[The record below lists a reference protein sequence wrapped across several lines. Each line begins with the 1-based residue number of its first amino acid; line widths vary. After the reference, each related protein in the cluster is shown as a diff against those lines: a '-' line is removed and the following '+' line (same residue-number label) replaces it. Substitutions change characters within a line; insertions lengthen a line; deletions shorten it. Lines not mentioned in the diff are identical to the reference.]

1 MKDGFIKV
9 AAACPELKVGDI
21 RFNIEKIKEVIDN
34 ADNEETKVLVL
45 PELALTGCTCGNLFL
60 HDVLINEARRAL
72 KELVEYTQ
80 EKDMLVFA
88 GMPLEVENKLYDVAA
103 VINRGE
109 LLGFATKSNFDGRDA
124 KNLKDQFAEG
134 PDKVTE
140 INFEGDLVLFG
151 PGIIFKEMNTDGFTV
166 TAKIGEDVFVPGN
179 ADGDNANICVNLCGF
194 YETAGLYKRIKD
206 TLKVVSAQE
215 VTGHIFA
222 NAGKGEST
230 TDLVF
235 AGECVVAENG
245 KILAESQ
252 YFRNEIVYSEIDI
265 QRIKHERKLNNLKNS
280 KKECERK
287 MCYFY
292 INPTETSIT
301 RKIEKFPFIPAAKD
315 ERNERAEELLTIQSQ
330 GLAKRL
336 LHTHG
341 SKVVIGMSGGLDST
355 LALLVTVRA
364 FDLLRLDKKGIL
376 AVTMPCFGTT
386 GRTYN
391 NACKMS
397 LLAGA
402 TLKEVQIKDAVM
414 VHFKDIDHDPKNH
427 NVVYENAQAR
437 ERTQVLMDLAN
448 EIGGMV
454 IGTGDLSELALGWA
468 TYNGDHMSMYG
479 VNSDIPKTLVRHL
492 VRYEADRTSD
502 RTLAD
507 ILYDVLDT
515 PVSPELLPPK
525 DGNIAQITE
534 DLVGPY
540 ELHDFFLYYML
551 RYGYSPSKIFRLA
564 ETAFEDMYDNVT
576 ILKWLETF
584 SRRFFT
590 QQFKRSCLPDGPK
603 VGSVGISPRCG
614 LKMPSDGC
622 STLWLEDLGNIKLIK

>member
-9 AAACPELKVGDI
+9 AAACPELKVAEVS
-21 RFNIEKIKEVIDN
+21 FNTDKILEAIDL
-34 ADNEETKVLVL
+34 AEEERVKVLAF
-45 PELALTGCTCGNLFL
+45 PELAITGCTCGDLFM
-60 HDVLINEARRAL
+60 HDVLINGAKEAL
-72 KELVEYTQ
+72 TKIVFHSTD
-80 EKDMLVFA
+80 KDMLIFV
-88 GMPLEVENKLYDVAA
+88 GMPLEVNGNLYDVAA
-103 VINRGE
+103 AVNRGS
-109 LLGFATKSNFDGRDA
+109 LLGFVTKSVYDGRDS
-124 KNLKDQFAEG
+124 KELKRQFESG
-134 PDKVTE
+134 PDVVKE
-140 INFEGDLVLFG
+140 INFEGDVVPFG
-151 PGIIFKEMNTDGFTV
+151 PGIIFRDTNHEDFTV
-166 TAKIGEDVFVPGN
+166 TAKIGEDVLKASKSEV
-179 ADGDNANICVNLCGF
+179 DSANICADITGF
-194 YETAGLYKRIKD
+194 YETAGSRNKLIDSIKFI
-206 TLKVVSAQE
+206 SME
-215 VTGHIFA
+215 EITGHVIA
-222 NAGKGEST
+222 NSGIGEST

-235 AGECVVAENG
+235 AGECSIIENG
-245 KILAESQ
+245 KLLNKSSC
-252 YFRNEIVYSEIDI
+252 FRNEIVYSEIDI
-265 QRIKHERKLNNLKNS
+265 QRLKFEKKQKNIQRNLENKE
-280 KKECERK
+280 KKY
-287 MCYFY
+287 CYFY
-292 INPTETSIT
+292 LNDEKTEIT
-301 RKIEKFPFIPAAKD
+301 RKIEKFPFIPSD
-315 ERNERAEELLTIQSQ
+315 ESKRKERAEELLTIQSY

-336 LHTHG
+336 KHTNG
-341 SKVVIGMSGGLDST
+341 TKAVIGMSGGLDST

-364 FDLLRLDKKGIL
+364 FDILGLDKKGIL

-397 LLAGA
+397 LLSGA
-402 TLKEVQIKDAVM
+402 DLKEVQIKDAVN
-414 VHFKDIDHDPKNH
+414 VHFKDIEHDPENH

-437 ERTQVLMDLAN
+437 ERTQVLMDIAN

-492 VRYEADRTSD
+492 VRYEADTTND
-502 RTLAD
+502 RQLAD

-540 ELHDFFLYYML
+540 ELHDFFLFYML
-551 RYGYSPSKIFRLA
+551 RYGCSPSKIFRLA
-564 ETAFEDMYDNVT
+564 EIAFEDMYDNVT
-576 ILKWLETF
+576 ILKWLQTF

-603 VGSVGISPRCG
+603 VGTVGISPRCG

-622 STLWLEDLGNIKLIK
+622 SALWLKDLGNVNLMD

>member
-1 MKDGFIKV
+1 MKNGFIKV
-9 AAACPELKVGDI
+9 AAACPELKVGDVQ
-21 RFNIEKIKEVIDN
+21 FNVSKIKEAIDS
-34 ADNEETKVLVL
+34 AENERSKVLVF
-45 PELALTGCTCGNLFL
+45 PELALTGCTCGDLFL
-60 HDVLINEARRAL
+60 HDVLINGARKAIN
-72 KELVEYTQ
+72 ELADYTK
-80 EKDMLVFA
+80 EKDMIIFV
-88 GMPLEVENKLYDVAA
+88 GMPLEVENRLYDVAA
-103 VINRGE
+103 VLNRGE
-109 LLGFATKSNFDGRDA
+109 VLGFVTKSFFDGRDA
-124 KNLKDQFAEG
+124 KNLAKQFTKG
-134 PDKVTE
+134 PEEVKE
-140 INFEGDLVLFG
+140 INYEGNLVLFG
-151 PGIIFKEMNTDGFTV
+151 PGIVFKEMNLDGFTV
-166 TAKIGEDVFVPGN
+166 TAKIGEDVFIP
-179 ADGDNANICVNLCGF
+179 ADTDDDNANIIADLCGF
-194 YETAGLYKRIKD
+194 YETAGLYKRIKES
-206 TLKVVSAQE
+206 LKVFSAQE
-215 VTGHIFA
+215 ITGHVLA

-235 AGECVVAENG
+235 AGECVVCENG
-245 KILAESQ
+245 KILAEST

-265 QRIKHERKLNNLKNS
+265 QLLKHERKLNNLQRNKNIKDEKVS
-280 KKECERK
+280 
-287 MCYFY
+287 YFY
-292 INPTETSIT
+292 INTEDTVIT
-301 RKIEKFPFIPAAKD
+301 RKIAKFPFIPSEKCD
-315 ERNERAEELLTIQSQ
+315 RNERAEELLTIQSH

-364 FDLLRLDKKGIL
+364 FDLLGLDKKGIL

-397 LLAGA
+397 LMCGA
-402 TLKEVQIKDAVM
+402 TLKEVQIKDAVT
-414 VHFKDIDHDPKNH
+414 VHFKDIEHDPENH

-448 EIGGMV
+448 GIGGMV

-492 VRYEADRTSD
+492 VRYEADKTSD
-502 RTLAD
+502 RSLAE

-551 RYGYSPSKIFRLA
+551 RYGYSPSKIFRIA
-564 ETAFEDMYDNVT
+564 EIAFEDMYDNVT

-614 LKMPSDGC
+614 LAMPSDGC
-622 STLWLEDLGNIKLIK
+622 SSLWLEDLGNISLM

>member
-21 RFNIEKIKEVIDN
+21 KFNIEKIKEVVDN
-34 ADNEETKVLVL
+34 AENENAKILVL
-45 PELALTGCTCGNLFL
+45 PELSITGCTCGDLFL
-60 HDVLINEARRAL
+60 HDVLVNGSRKGLESL
-72 KELVEYTQ
+72 CKYTNG
-80 EKDMLVFA
+80 KDMLVFV

-103 VINRGE
+103 VLNKGE
-109 LLGFATKSNFDGRDA
+109 LLGFVTKSFFDGKDA
-124 KNLKDQFAEG
+124 KNLNNQFAKG
-134 PDKVTE
+134 PEFIKE
-140 INFEGDLVLFG
+140 INYEGNLVPFG
-151 PGIIFKEMNTDGFTV
+151 PGIVFKEMNTDGFTV
-166 TAKIGEDVFVPGN
+166 TAKIGEDVFIPTDI
-179 ADGDNANICVNLCGF
+179 DGDNANICADLCGF
-194 YETAGLYKRIKD
+194 YETAGLYKRIKES
-206 TLKVVSAQE
+206 LKVFSAQE

-235 AGECVVAENG
+235 AGECVIAENG
-245 KILAESQ
+245 KILNKSK
-252 YFRNEIVYSEIDI
+252 YFRNEMVYSEIDV
-265 QRIKHERKLNNLKNS
+265 QLIKHERKLNNLPEN
-280 KKECERK
+280 KKVEK
-287 MCYFY
+287 KISYFY
-292 INPTETSIT
+292 SEPSNINIT
-301 RKIEKFPFIPAAKD
+301 RKIDKFPFIPSD
-315 ERNERAEELLTIQSQ
+315 INERKERAEELLTIQSQ

-341 SKVVIGMSGGLDST
+341 RKVVIGMSGGLDST

-364 FDLLRLDKKGIL
+364 FDLLELDRKGII

-397 LLAGA
+397 TMAGA
-402 TLKEVQIKDAVM
+402 TLKEVPIKDAVT
-414 VHFKDIDHDPKNH
+414 VHFKDIDHDPENH

-437 ERTQVLMDLAN
+437 ERTQVLMDIAN

-492 VRYEADRTSD
+492 VKYEADITSD
-502 RTLAD
+502 RDLAD

-525 DGNIAQITE
+525 DGNIAQKTE

-564 ETAFEDMYDNVT
+564 EIAFEDMYDNVT

-622 STLWLEDLGNIKLIK
+622 SSLWLEDLGNISLI

>member
-21 RFNIEKIKEVIDN
+21 RFNIGKIKEVIDN
-34 ADNEETKVLVL
+34 ADNENAKILAL
-45 PELALTGCTCGNLFL
+45 PELAITGCTCGDLFL
-60 HDVLINEARRAL
+60 HDVMINNAKKAL
-72 KELVEYTQ
+72 NELAEYTRNV
-80 EKDMLVFA
+80 DMLIFA

-103 VINRGE
+103 VLNRGE
-109 LLGFATKSNFDGRDA
+109 VVGFVTKTFFDGRDA
-124 KNLKDQFAEG
+124 KNLKKQFSEG
-134 PDKVTE
+134 PKSIKE
-140 INFEGDLVLFG
+140 INYEGNLVKFG
-151 PGIIFKEMNTDGFTV
+151 PGIIFKEMNMEGFTV
-166 TAKIGEDVFVPGN
+166 TAKIGEDVFVSSSEN
-179 ADGDNANICVNLCGF
+179 GDKANICVDLCGF
-194 YETAGLYKRIKD
+194 YETAGIYKRIKES
-206 TLKVVSAQE
+206 LKVISAQE
-215 VTGHIFA
+215 ITGHLFA

-235 AGECVVAENG
+235 AGECVISENG
-245 KILAESQ
+245 KILTESEW
-252 YFRNEIVYSEIDI
+252 FRNEIVYSEIDI
-265 QRIKHERKLNNLKNS
+265 QRIKHEKKLNNLHNNAVNYEKQIS
-280 KKECERK
+280 
-287 MCYFY
+287 YFY
-292 INPTETSIT
+292 INPSETKIT
-301 RKIEKFPFIPAAKD
+301 RKIEKFPFIPSAKD
-315 ERNERAEELLTIQSQ
+315 DRNERAEELLTIQSQ

-364 FDLLRLDKKGIL
+364 FDLLGLDKKGIL

-397 LLAGA
+397 ILAGA

-414 VHFKDIDHDPKNH
+414 VHFKDIEHDPETH

-454 IGTGDLSELALGWA
+454 IGTGDLSELVLGWA

-502 RTLAD
+502 RSLAD

-564 ETAFEDMYDNVT
+564 EIAFEDMYDNVT

-614 LKMPSDGC
+614 LMMPSDGC
-622 STLWLEDLGNIKLIK
+622 STLWLEDLGNISLMD

>member
-34 ADNEETKVLVL
+34 AENENAKVLVF
-45 PELALTGCTCGNLFL
+45 PELSITGCTCGDLFL
-60 HDVLINEARRAL
+60 HDVLIQGAKKAIDDLR
-72 KELVEYTQ
+72 EYSRD
-80 EKDMLVFA
+80 KDMIIFA
-88 GMPLEVENKLYDVAA
+88 GTPLEVENKLYDVAA
-103 VINRGE
+103 VFNRGE
-109 LLGFATKSNFDGRDA
+109 ILGFVTKTFFDGKDA
-124 KNLKDQFAEG
+124 KNLKNQFSKG
-134 PDKVTE
+134 PDHVKE
-140 INFEGDLVLFG
+140 INYEGNLLPFG
-151 PGIIFKEMNTDGFTV
+151 PGIIFKEMNLDGFTV
-166 TAKIGEDVFVPGN
+166 SAKIGEDVFVP
-179 ADGDNANICVNLCGF
+179 ADVDGDNANICVDLCGF

-206 TLKVVSAQE
+206 SLKVFSAQE
-215 VTGHIFA
+215 VTGHVFA

-235 AGECVVAENG
+235 AGECVIVENG
-245 KILAESQ
+245 KILNKSE

-265 QRIKHERKLNNLKNS
+265 QLLKHERKLNNLQNN
-280 KKECERK
+280 KEKVENK
-287 MCYFY
+287 TGYFY
-292 INPTETSIT
+292 IDPSDIEIT
-301 RKIEKFPFIPAAKD
+301 RKIEKFPFIPSDKE
-315 ERNERAEELLTIQSQ
+315 ERKERAEELLTIQSQ

-364 FDLLRLDKKGIL
+364 FDLLNLDRSGII

-397 LLAGA
+397 TMAGA
-402 TLKEVQIKDAVM
+402 TLKEVPIKDAVM
-414 VHFKDIDHDPKNH
+414 VHFKDIEHDPENH

-437 ERTQVLMDLAN
+437 ERTQVLMDIAN

-492 VRYEADRTSD
+492 VRYEADKTSD
-502 RTLAD
+502 RSLAE

-525 DGNIAQITE
+525 DGNIAQKTE

-614 LKMPSDGC
+614 LNMPSDGC
-622 STLWLEDLGNIKLIK
+622 SSLWLEDLGNISLI

>member
-21 RFNIEKIKEVIDN
+21 RFNLAKIKEVVDHAENEN
-34 ADNEETKVLVL
+34 AKILAL
-45 PELALTGCTCGNLFL
+45 PELAITGCTCGDLFL
-60 HDVLINEARRAL
+60 HDVLVSNARKAINEL
-72 KELVEYTQ
+72 TEYTRNV
-80 EKDMLVFA
+80 DMIVFV

-103 VINRGE
+103 VLNRGE
-109 LLGFATKSNFDGRDA
+109 VLGFVTKTYFDGRDA
-124 KNLKDQFAEG
+124 KNLKKQFSEG
-134 PDKVTE
+134 PKEVVE
-140 INFEGDLVLFG
+140 INYEGNIAKFG
-151 PGIIFKEMNTDGFTV
+151 PNIIFKEMNIDGFTV
-166 TAKIGEDVFVPGN
+166 TAKIGEDVFVPDRSEGN
-179 ADGDNANICVNLCGF
+179 DANICVDLCGF
-194 YETAGLYKRIKD
+194 YETAGLYKKIKES
-206 TLKVVSAQE
+206 LKVVSAQE
-215 VTGHIFA
+215 INGHVFA

-230 TDLVF
+230 TDLTF
-235 AGECVVAENG
+235 AGECVVTENG
-245 KILAESQ
+245 KLLAEST

-265 QRIKHERKLNNLKNS
+265 QCIKHEKKLNNLLSNGS
-280 KKECERK
+280 VQDKKES
-287 MCYFY
+287 YFY

-301 RKIEKFPFIPAAKD
+301 RKIKRFPFIPSTKED
-315 ERNERAEELLTIQSQ
+315 RDERAEELLTIQSQ

-341 SKVVIGMSGGLDST
+341 RKVVIGMSGGLDST

-364 FDLLRLDKKGIL
+364 FDLLGLDKKGIL

-397 LLAGA
+397 LLVGA
-402 TLKEVQIKDAVM
+402 TLKEVQIKDSVIS
-414 VHFKDIDHDPKNH
+414 HFKDIDHDPENH

-492 VRYEADRTSD
+492 VRFEADITSD
-502 RTLAD
+502 RRLAD
-507 ILYDVLDT
+507 VLYDVLDT

-525 DGNIAQITE
+525 DGKIAQKTE

-540 ELHDFFLYYML
+540 ELHDFFLYYLL
-551 RYGYSPSKIFRLA
+551 RAGYEPSKIYRLA
-564 ETAFEDMYDNVT
+564 VETFDGEYDEET
-576 ILKWLETF
+576 IYKWLNTF
-584 SRRFFT
+584 CRRFFS
-590 QQFKRSCLPDGPK
+590 QQFKRSCMSDGPK
-603 VGSVGISPRCG
+603 VGSVALSPRG
-614 LKMPSDGC
+614 DLKMPSDAC
-622 STLWLEDLGNIKLIK
+622 VASWLRDLERVK

>member
-9 AAACPELKVGDI
+9 AAACPELKVADVS
-21 RFNIEKIKEVIDN
+21 FNTEKIIEVIN
-34 ADNEETKVLVL
+34 LAEEERAKVLVF
-45 PELALTGCTCGNLFL
+45 PELAITGCTCGDLFL
-60 HDVLINEARRAL
+60 HDVLIEGAKKAL
-72 KELVEYTQ
+72 TKIVFHSTD
-80 EKDMLVFA
+80 KDMLIFV
-88 GMPLEVENKLYDVAA
+88 GMPLEVNSAVYDVAA
-103 VINRGE
+103 VVNRGA
-109 LLGFATKSNFDGRDA
+109 LLGFVTKTNFDGRDSKELKRQF
-124 KNLKDQFAEG
+124 KNG
-134 PDKVTE
+134 PSKVTE
-140 INFEGDLVLFG
+140 INYDGDIVPFG
-151 PGIIFKEMNTDGFTV
+151 PGIIFKDASYDDFTV
-166 TAKIGEDVFVPGN
+166 TAKIGEDICMS
-179 ADGDNANICVNLCGF
+179 ADLNEETANICADLGGF
-194 YETAGLYKRIKD
+194 YESAGGRKNLSDI
-206 TLKVVSAQE
+206 LKVTSMQE
-215 VTGHIFA
+215 ISGHVFA
-222 NAGKGEST
+222 NAGKDEST

-235 AGECVVAENG
+235 AGECQIYENG
-245 KILAESQ
+245 KKLNKTDC
-252 YFRNEIVYSEIDI
+252 FRNEIVYSEMDL
-265 QRIKHERKLNNLKNS
+265 QRIKFEKKLKNVQRNS
-280 KKECERK
+280 EDSIKKP
-287 MCYFY
+287 CYFY
-292 INPTETSIT
+292 INQVYTEIT
-301 RKIEKFPFIPAAKD
+301 RKIDKFPFIPIDKE
-315 ERNERAEELLTIQSQ
+315 ERNERAEELLTTQSY

-336 LHTHG
+336 KHTHG
-341 SKVVIGMSGGLDST
+341 TKAVIGMSGGLDST

-364 FDLLRLDKKGIL
+364 FDILGLDKKGIL

-391 NACKMS
+391 NARKMS
-397 LLAGA
+397 LLSGA
-402 TLKEVQIKDAVM
+402 SLKEVQIKDAVNI
-414 VHFKDIDHDPKNH
+414 HFNDIDHDPENH

-492 VRYEADRTSD
+492 VRYEADRTTD
-502 RTLAD
+502 RQLAD
-507 ILYDVLDT
+507 VLYDVLDT

-564 ETAFEDMYDNVT
+564 EIAFEDMYDNVT
-576 ILKWLETF
+576 VLKWLETF

-622 STLWLEDLGNIKLIK
+622 STLWLEDLGNINLMD

>member
-9 AAACPELKVGDI
+9 AAACPELKVADVD
-21 RFNIEKIKEVIDN
+21 FNTVKIMEAI
-34 ADNEETKVLVL
+34 NEAEEAGAKLLVF
-45 PELALTGCTCGNLFL
+45 PELAVTGCTCGDLFM
-60 HDVLINEARRAL
+60 HDVLIKGAKDAL
-72 KELVEYTQ
+72 TKIVFHSTD
-80 EKDMLVFA
+80 KDMLIFV
-88 GMPLEVENKLYDVAA
+88 GMPLEVNGVLYDVAA
-103 VINRGE
+103 AVNRGS
-109 LLGFATKSNFDGRDA
+109 LLGFVTKNTFDGRDS
-124 KNLKDQFAEG
+124 KELKRQFAKG
-134 PDKVTE
+134 PDNVIE
-140 INFEGDLVLFG
+140 IRYDGDIVPFG
-151 PGIIFKEMNTDGFTV
+151 PGVVFKDANHDDFTV
-166 TAKIGEDVFVPGN
+166 TAKIGEDIFIP
-179 ADGDNANICVNLCGF
+179 AETIDEAANICADLVGF
-194 YETAGLYKRIKD
+194 YEMAGFRKKLVNAVKN
-206 TLKVVSAQE
+206 VSTQE
-215 VTGHIFA
+215 VTGHVLA
-222 NAGKGEST
+222 NAGIGEST
-230 TDLVF
+230 TDFVF
-235 AGECVVAENG
+235 AGESFICENG
-245 KILAESQ
+245 KLLNKTNC
-252 YFRNEIVYSEIDI
+252 FRNEIVYSEIDL
-265 QRIKHERKLNNLKNS
+265 QRMKFEKKLMSLQRNS
-280 KKECERK
+280 KKQIDKPCF
-287 MCYFY
+287 FY
-292 INPTETSIT
+292 INDAHTEIT
-301 RKIEKFPFIPAAKD
+301 RKIEKFPFIPSNMD
-315 ERNERAEELLTIQSQ
+315 ERRERAEELLTTQSY

-336 LHTHG
+336 KHTHG
-341 SKVVIGMSGGLDST
+341 TKAVIGMSGGLDST

-364 FDLLRLDKKGIL
+364 FDILGLDKKGIL

-397 LLAGA
+397 LLSGA
-402 TLKEVQIKDAVM
+402 TLKEVQIKDAVN
-414 VHFKDIDHDPKNH
+414 VHFKDINHDPENH

-448 EIGGMV
+448 EIGAMV

-502 RTLAD
+502 RQLAD
-507 ILYDVLDT
+507 VLYDVLDT

-551 RYGYSPSKIFRLA
+551 RYGFAPSKIFRLA
-564 ETAFEDMYDNVT
+564 EIAFEDMYDNVT
-576 ILKWLETF
+576 ILKWLEIF

-622 STLWLEDLGNIKLIK
+622 STLWLEDLGNINLMD

>member
-9 AAACPELKVGDI
+9 ASACPELKVGDI
-21 RFNIEKIKEVIDN
+21 KFNVEKIKNVIED
-34 ADNEETKVLVL
+34 AAIECAKVLVL
-45 PELALTGCTCGNLFL
+45 PELAITGCTCGDLFL
-60 HDVLINEARRAL
+60 HDVLIKGAEKAL
-72 KELVEYTQ
+72 DDLCEYTRD
-80 EKDMLVFA
+80 KDMIIFA
-88 GMPLEVENKLYDVAA
+88 GMPIEVENKLYDVAA
-103 VINRGE
+103 VLNRGE
-109 LLGFATKSNFDGRDA
+109 LLGFVTKTNFDGRDA
-124 KNLKDQFAEG
+124 KNLKNQFAKG
-134 PDKVTE
+134 PDHIKE
-140 INFEGDLVLFG
+140 INYKGNLVPFG
-151 PGIIFKEMNTDGFTV
+151 PGIIFKEMNIDGFTV
-166 TAKIGEDVFVPGN
+166 TAKIGEDVFVPVN
-179 ADGDNANICVNLCGF
+179 IDGDNANICADLCGF
-194 YETAGLYKRIKD
+194 YETAGLYKRI
-206 TLKVVSAQE
+206 TESLKVFSAQE
-215 VTGHIFA
+215 LSGHVLA

-235 AGECVVAENG
+235 AGECVIAENG
-245 KILAESQ
+245 KILAKSG
-252 YFRNEIVYSEIDI
+252 YFKNEILFSEIDI
-265 QRIKHERKLNNLKNS
+265 QLIKHERKLNNLPDN
-280 KKECERK
+280 KEK
-287 MCYFY
+287 SDNNKFYFY
-292 INPTETSIT
+292 VEPVDVDIT
-301 RKIEKFPFIPAAKD
+301 RKIEKFPFIPENRD

-341 SKVVIGMSGGLDST
+341 SKAVIGMSGGLDST

-364 FDLLRLDKKGIL
+364 FDILGLDKKGII

-397 LLAGA
+397 TMAGA
-402 TLKEVQIKDAVM
+402 TLREVQIKDAVM
-414 VHFKDIDHDPKNH
+414 VHFKDIDHDPENH

-437 ERTQVLMDLAN
+437 ERTQVLMDMAN

-492 VRYEADRTSD
+492 VRYEADRTTD
-502 RTLAD
+502 RSLAE

-534 DLVGPY
+534 NLVGPY

-551 RYGYSPSKIFRLA
+551 RYGYAPSKIFRLA
-564 ETAFEDMYDNVT
+564 EIAFEDMYDNVT

-622 STLWLEDLGNIKLIK
+622 STLWLEELGNISLN